1 MRYIPKSAILKTIMV
16 VTLILPTSIQAY
28 SGVISVDTVEA
39 VPNGH
44 IGIPIRLSNNDE
56 PISGLTIP
64 LKFSS
69 QLLTVDSVSFVGS
82 MLPLD
87 FDGHVVIDN
96 FAHEIKISYIAKF
109 VNPIPTMTTSN
120 GLIGTVFLS
129 VSAAAAPGTTLP
141 IDSINIDTIITDG
154 GPAAHIWKKI
164 QVSNNSGASVSGAGF
179 IPGAV
184 VVKSPTGIDD
194 DVEPSMLPTF
204 FSLLQNYP
212 NPFNPTTVI
221 EFALPQ
227 ASRVKLEVFN
237 ILGQMTMTLVDDYL
251 PAGNHQVIFDAT
263 NFPSGIYFYRLSHK
277 DSKLTRKMTLI
288 K

>member
-1 MRYIPKSAILKTIMV
+1 
-16 VTLILPTSIQAY
+16 
-28 SGVISVDTVEA
+28 
-39 VPNGH
+39 
-44 IGIPIRLSNNDE
+44 
-56 PISGLTIP
+56 
-64 LKFSS
+64 
-69 QLLTVDSVSFVGS
+69 
-82 MLPLD
+82 
-87 FDGHVVIDN
+87 
-96 FAHEIKISYIAKF
+96 
-109 VNPIPTMTTSN
+109 
-120 GLIGTVFLS
+120 
-129 VSAAAAPGTTLP
+129 
-141 IDSINIDTIITDG
+141 
-154 GPAAHIWKKI
+154 
-164 QVSNNSGASVSGAGF
+164 
-179 IPGAV
+179 